1 MDDKEKEKQEK
12 LKSRKEGLI
21 LMLKSQLEKLSSN
34 GNIKNSI
41 KEYFLVESSY
51 TSLIKESKLEKEIS
65 KYTLNS
71 ILSESYFETSDKD
84 IFTKRRNFEKL
95 VKNLFY
101 SYILSPKFDHLI
113 DKIFADEGET
123 SFDINKTSI
132 VKGVHKSL
140 YDLTL
145 KTISNSTMVNTIPNF
160 LLFYDKK
167 IIDTKINE
175 ILKYKYNFNYSDK
188 NKNSI
193 EFKYLENLM
202 AVFIK
207 DKKNIFDLFNVD
219 LKYKIF
225 RLIIYCNFI
234 YIKRN
239 SFFLQKFMDKFG
251 KYINTFKLDNEK
263 HQELLNEFN
272 EIFKVKTGDIINEK
286 LTTLFEEIK
295 KELFSQKEKNIDDK
309 NKLSGNNV
317 IIVHDDK
324 NQELIQL
331 NKKYLQLIFGISL
344 LFNNIIN
351 VEKNTNENKEIIFN
365 TKLNDKIICSA
376 TERQFLINFLKLF
389 EKEKSFIYN
398 YLLETFTYENI
409 FKSYNKQLYIKN
421 REFEKE
427 ILNTDFIISLLK
439 QYPNFNEFHKNNSDI
454 FEQNKVENGFFGK
467 LINKKTPDVIHT
479 KKGKI
484 INYTICNLKLIPI
497 IRHNISS
504 TQITI
509 LIDGS
514 ISNNM
519 VLISDEKNISHKE
532 IFNTFFT
539 NNKYTNSD
547 FYCYEWQAINYKNN
561 KDLKTVAKFYGK
573 LLAYI
578 LNSRKI
584 FKFQTINLIARSM
597 GGTVIKHCLLEMNNI
612 SKNSDIINDVF
623 FIGASNSINLNKHP
637 DIFNNVCGRI
647 INIFSNSD
655 KKLENY
661 NKNAVGLEELRG
673 KRNRAYSKLSQGGEN
688 ASKTNIINIDLSK
701 KNVQQEEYI
710 FEIPRIFINDVHI
723 L

>member
-1 MDDKEKEKQEK
+1 MDDKEKEEK
-12 LKSRKEGLI
+12 EKIKSRKEGLL
-21 LMLKSQLEKLSSN
+21 LMLKSQLETLSTN
-34 GNIKNSI
+34 DNIKNSI
-41 KEYFLVESSY
+41 KEYFLIESSY
-51 TSLIKESKLEKEIS
+51 SSLIKESNLKNEIS

-71 ILSESYFETSDKD
+71 IMTEYYFKTTDPN

-101 SYILSPKFDHLI
+101 SYILSPKFTPLI

-140 YDLTL
+140 YDLAL

-175 ILKYKYNFNYSDK
+175 ILKYKYNFNYANK

-202 AVFIK
+202 NVFMK
-207 DKKNIFDLFNVD
+207 DKKNIFDTFNAD

-225 RLIIYCNFI
+225 RLIILCNFI

-239 SFFLQKFMDKFG
+239 SFFLQKFMEKFG
-251 KYINTFKLDNEK
+251 KYINIFKFDNVK

-272 EIFKVKTGDIINEK
+272 DIFKVKTGNIINEK
-286 LTTLFEEIK
+286 LTALFEEIK
-295 KELFSQKEKNIDDK
+295 NELFNEKEKNTDYK
-309 NKLSGNNV
+309 KKLSGNNV
-317 IIVHDDK
+317 IVVHDDK
-324 NQELIQL
+324 NQELVQL
-331 NKKYLQLIFGISL
+331 NKKYIQLIYGISM

-351 VEKNTNENKEIIFN
+351 VDKSINENKEIIFT
-365 TKLNDKIICSA
+365 TKLNDKIVCSA

-398 YLLETFTYENI
+398 HLLETFVYEII
-409 FKSYNKQLYIKN
+409 FKSYNKHLYVKN

-427 ILNTDFIISLLK
+427 ILNTDFIISSLK
-439 QYPNFNEFHKNNSDI
+439 EDPNFNIFYKNNSEI

-519 VLISDEKNISHKE
+519 VFINDDKNISHKE

-539 NNKYTNSD
+539 NNIYTNSD
-547 FYCYEWQAINYKNN
+547 FYCYDWQGINYKNN
-561 KDLKTVAKFYGK
+561 KDLKAVAIFYGK

-578 LNSRKI
+578 IYSRKI
-584 FKFQTINLIARSM
+584 FKFQSINLISRSM
-597 GGTVIKHCLLEMNNI
+597 GGTVLKHCLLELNNL
-612 SKNSDIINDVF
+612 SKNSDIINDIF

-637 DIFNNVCGRI
+637 DIFSSVSGRI
-647 INIFSNSD
+647 INIFSYND

-661 NKNAVGLEELRG
+661 SKSAVGLEELRG
-673 KRNRAYSKLSQGGEN
+673 KRDRAYSKLSQDGEN
-688 ASKTNIINIDLSK
+688 ASKTNIINIDLSN

-710 FEIPRIFINDVHI
+710 FELPRIFINDVHI